1 MSDKLYL
8 HELERFSTMS
18 HNQLKT
24 RLYKITNLEKLKNF
38 AEFAAIFRYKDL
50 ADLAIEK
57 LEFMKGVDI
66 EL

>member
-1 MSDKLYL
+1 MSEKQYL
-8 HELERFSTMS
+8 HEMDRFSQMT

-24 RLYKITNLEKLKNF
+24 RLFKITNLEKLKNF

-50 ADLAIEK
+50 AELAIEK